1 MTNRRATLCRVGG
14 LWRLSP
20 IDMIETVS
28 RRFATG
34 ESPLPLGTALKALR
48 ARGYSIEDLRVDAT
62 AGVILGVVALP
73 LSMALAIAA
82 GAPPANGLFTA
93 IVAGIV
99 VALTGGS
106 MHSVSGPTAAFVVL
120 LAPVTA
126 RHGLPGLL
134 AATAMAG
141 LILLGMG
148 MLRLGKLIQFVPH
161 PVTTGFTAG
170 IGVVIAVLQLG
181 DFFGL
186 GRLEGERIWTQ
197 ISDLASKS
205 SQVSWPDA
213 TIGLVTL
220 AVLIAF
226 PRITKRVPVPLV
238 GLLVAGVLGVL
249 LGANGAEVATIQTQF
264 GNIPAQPPL
273 PLLPWDGLAWADI
286 VDLIPTSL
294 AIAMLGAIE
303 SLLCATVADGMTG
316 GRHDPDAELVGL
328 GLGNFIAPFF
338 GGFAATGAIARTAT
352 GIRAGSRTPVAV
364 VVHSLFLLLAMLALA
379 PILGHIPM
387 AGMAALLLVVAW
399 NMSDAAHFIR
409 ITRIAPRS
417 DVAVLFVCFGLTV
430 AYDMVIAVG
439 VGVVLAALLFMRRM
453 VEISGAEMSG
463 GPDGHMAAGLPP
475 GVVFYDV
482 AGPLFFGAAE
492 KALDALTVIGEGV
505 HTVIV
510 NMDDVPAIDATGLVA
525 LESAIRS
532 LNASG
537 IKVVLIGVRPQPRRA
552 LTKAGFV
559 DRPGKL
565 EITDETVDTVTRF
578 IG

>member
-1 MTNRRATLCRVGG
+1 
-14 LWRLSP
+14 
-20 IDMIETVS
+20 VS
-28 RRFATG
+28 RRFTTG

-48 ARGYSIEDLRVDAT
+48 ARGYSIEDLRADAT

-99 VALTGGS
+99 VALAGGS

-126 RHGLPGLL
+126 RHGLSGLL

-148 MLRLGKLIQFVPH
+148 VLRLGKLIQFVPH

-181 DFFGL
+181 DFLGI
-186 GRLEGERIWTQ
+186 GRLEGERLWEQ
-197 ISDLASKS
+197 VADLVSKS
-205 SQVSWPDA
+205 SQLSWPDA
-213 TIGLVTL
+213 AIGLATL
-220 AVLIAF
+220 AVLIGF
-226 PRITKRVPVPLV
+226 PRITKRIPVPLL
-238 GLLVAGVLGVL
+238 GLVAAGALGVL
-249 LGANGAEVATIQTQF
+249 FGATGAEVATIQTQF
-264 GNIPAQPPL
+264 GDIPAQPPL
-273 PLLPWDGLAWADI
+273 PVLPWGELVWADI

-328 GLGNFIAPFF
+328 GLGNLIAPFF

-352 GIRAGSRTPVAV
+352 GIRAGGRTPIAV
-364 VVHSLFLLLAMLALA
+364 VVHSLFLLLAMLVLA

-399 NMSDAAHFIR
+399 NMSDATHFIR

-430 AYDMVIAVG
+430 VYDMVIAVG
-439 VGVVLAALLFMRRM
+439 VGVVFAALLFMRRM

-505 HTVIV
+505 HTVII

-525 LESAIRS
+525 LESAIQS

-578 IG
+578 IESGGESDRATL